1 MFSAGSQRIL
11 KGFSVG
17 SQRVLIMFTA
27 GSQKAPSRGLVKS
40 KVINSLNLLHSYHY
54 SYVPNKR
61 GALNKRG
68 GLMNFTTHSKIL
80 IKVNNK
86 GRV

>member
-61 GALNKRG
+61 GALNTLNYRINEHAH
-68 GLMNFTTHSKIL
+68 L
-80 IKVNNK
+80 
-86 GRV
+86 